1 MKDGIRVYVELVEV
15 VTSGPYYDRMARK
28 LAQSPY
34 SHHPLKDCLV
44 FRWHFSCVCLGPT
57 GSLPVGGRY
66 SDPMITPRV
75 YAHQSAGRLSLGRI

>member
-44 FRWHFSCVCLGPT
+44 FRWHFSCVWLGPT
-57 GSLPVGGRY
+57 GSLPVGGPLPE
-66 SDPMITPRV
+66 SDDSSPYLCSSI
-75 YAHQSAGRLSLGRI
+75 GRKAQFR